1 MVDISRG
8 DIVLVDLNPVIG
20 TEQTGIRPAVIIQNN
35 RANKVSP
42 HTIIAPLTSKIR
54 NAILPSH
61 VFLESTTQG
70 LTQDSVVLCEQ
81 IRVIDKR
88 RILKHL
94 GKIPDAKVLELNS
107 ALIAILDIKLPS
119 IF

>member
-42 HTIIAPLTSKIR
+42 HTS
-54 NAILPSH
+54 
-61 VFLESTTQG
+61 
-70 LTQDSVVLCEQ
+70 
-81 IRVIDKR
+81 
-88 RILKHL
+88 
-94 GKIPDAKVLELNS
+94 
-107 ALIAILDIKLPS
+107 
-119 IF
+119 